1 MTDSEALNKVIENS
15 GLKLTF
21 IARALKLS
29 REGFYKKLNNQT
41 EFKASEIVKMQ
52 EILNL
57 SNEQRDKIFFA
68 NFINIE

>member
-1 MTDSEALNKVIENS
+1 MTASEALNKVIENS

-29 REGFYKKLNNQT
+29 REGFYKELNNQT

-68 NFINIE
+68 N

>member
-21 IARALKLS
+21 IVRALKLS

-68 NFINIE
+68 N

>member
-1 MTDSEALNKVIENS
+1 VTDSEALNKVIENS

-68 NFINIE
+68 N

>member
-1 MTDSEALNKVIENS
+1 MTDSEALNKIIDNS

-68 NFINIE
+68 N